1 MLTMLAATLLTA
13 GPFPLPSID
22 GKPLAT
28 TPEQK
33 RFRLPMRFEKVRAFY
48 DGQFATTEEGV
59 TRTMKTAPVRTLTFT
74 SKRAG
79 DSWTRATIT
88 EGETE
93 TVVVV
98 TPVLRMDD
106 QLVEGN
112 GKPLVQ
118 FVIGRSGDVDRAVQA
133 IGEKH
138 VEQIRK

>member
-1 MLTMLAATLLTA
+1 MLTLLATALLTA

-48 DGQFATTEEGV
+48 ESQFTAQEEGL
-59 TRTMKTAPVRTLTFT
+59 TRSLKTVPVRTLTFT

-79 DSWTRATIT
+79 DTWTRATIT

-98 TPVLRMDD
+98 TPVLRLDD

-133 IGEKH
+133 IGDKH
-138 VEQIRK
+138 VEQIRR